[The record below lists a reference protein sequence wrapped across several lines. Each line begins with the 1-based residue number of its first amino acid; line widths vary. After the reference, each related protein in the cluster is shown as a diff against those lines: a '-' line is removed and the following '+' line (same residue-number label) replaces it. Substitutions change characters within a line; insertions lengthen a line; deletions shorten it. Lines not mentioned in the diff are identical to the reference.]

1 MNFAE
6 NIDIFAGTVAKE
18 MANPEFAS
26 DIPQISASHE
36 CDSSKLSLA
45 ITKPLLTDLLTTNQI
60 RQEGMRLFLI
70 WYQILGEELSHVSDI
85 EQIYASLVPGV
96 VPNIANPFL
105 ATHPLN
111 PNHEFSNMS
120 AHDSNGNPITSSINS
135 SEVPNILTL
144 SLSSSSVQSCPVEP
158 FVPVFHVEPQPR
170 DSTCYYLQCLLDYMI
185 TQSSKIHWKEQK
197 EMKQLRCFEFLWQQ
211 FRKIYLANIFPNL
224 TEVSLYKPS
233 PELPV
238 LRKCIDDNQYFDS
251 NRFPHRDT
259 LLHAQSV
266 VVRWLSKYLKSD
278 TTETTDRNESIEE
291 QQHYNRLY
299 HSHQNIVTLI
309 DNHTEWREPTAIEY
323 QIIET
328 VFNSTR
334 YNVNLIHSLFKEAF
348 LLPFSHAMTIR
359 QVITVYRHWIYGSA
373 AHTPF
378 FLGEPSISN
387 NVEEEVRAG
396 MSCLLR
402 VFVSIAANVFLL
414 EVPSDKPLMLEEQV
428 DLCKRVLNIYR
439 YMVMKIEMD
448 KLAWLVKGMLS
459 S

>member
-1 MNFAE
+1 
-6 NIDIFAGTVAKE
+6 
-18 MANPEFAS
+18 
-26 DIPQISASHE
+26 
-36 CDSSKLSLA
+36 
-45 ITKPLLTDLLTTNQI
+45 
-60 RQEGMRLFLI
+60 MRLFLI
-70 WYQILGEELSHVSDI
+70 WYQILGDDLSRLPDI

-105 ATHPLN
+105 STHSQN
-111 PNHEFSNMS
+111 PNQEFSNMS

-144 SLSSSSVQSCPVEP
+144 TLSSSSVQPSPVEP
-158 FVPVFHVEPQPR
+158 FVPAFHCEPQPR

-197 EMKQLRCFEFLWQQ
+197 EVKQLRSFEFLWQQ
-211 FRKIYLANIFPNL
+211 FRKIYLSHIFPNL

-251 NRFPHRDT
+251 SRFPHRDT

-266 VVRWLSKYLKSD
+266 VIRWLSKYLKSD
-278 TTETTDRNESIEE
+278 SSEPTDRSESIED
-291 QQHYNRLY
+291 QQHFNRLY

-309 DNHTEWREPTAIEY
+309 DNHTEWREPTAVEY
-323 QIIET
+323 QIIGT
-328 VFNSTR
+328 VFNSNR
-334 YNVNLIHSLFKEAF
+334 HNVNLIHSLFKEAF

-359 QVITVYRHWIYGSA
+359 QVITVYRHWIYSSSA
-373 AHTPF
+373 HNPI
-378 FLGEPSISN
+378 FLDDPIMGNSEDD
-387 NVEEEVRAG
+387 VRAG

-402 VFVSIAANVFLL
+402 IFVSIAANVFLL

-448 KLAWLVKGMLS
+448 KFAW
-459 S
+459 